1 MNAHK
6 TAREPF
12 ENEDG
17 RFADQQPGGSFV
29 GSGLWRRV
37 AGLLIGVAAIGLIV
51 SAIRLIVSGDDIPPP
66 KKVHEITLLKI
77 APPPAPPPPPPKPPE
92 EKMIEQTPVRQEIPE
107 EKPVDR
113 PRDRPKIDDKKADEP
128 PPGPLALDAKATGPG
143 DSFNLGGRP
152 GGQGLLGGGGGGG
165 GGGSRWGWY
174 ASIVQKQIEAALRAN
189 AKTRNAVLQV
199 QIRLWADASGRIS
212 RIQLMSTTGNPQI
225 DAAIRNEVLS
235 GVMLREPPPKDMP
248 MPMVARITLRRP
260 T

>member
-1 MNAHK
+1 MNSDKA
-6 TAREPF
+6 ARETLGN
-12 ENEDG
+12 END
-17 RFADQQPGGSFV
+17 RPADQGPVRSFGGAK
-29 GSGLWRRV
+29 LLRRV
-37 AGLLIGVAAIGLIV
+37 AGVLIGVAAIAVIV
-51 SAIRLIVSGDDIPPP
+51 SAIRMIVTGDDIPPP

-77 APPPAPPPPPPKPPE
+77 VPPPPPPPPPPKPPE

-113 PRDRPKIDDKKADEP
+113 PKDRPKMDDKKADEP
-128 PPGPLALDAKATGPG
+128 PPGPLALDAKAVGPG
-143 DSFNLGGRP
+143 DSFNLGGKP
-152 GGQGLLGGGGGGG
+152 GGQGLLGGGGGG

-225 DAAIRNEVLS
+225 DAVIRNEVLS